1 MDSFKY
7 FFSDFFLPFV
17 LLVAAVSLA
26 VWSIVGPL
34 IYMESKGRAEFI
46 RRQTGEVIPWYVV
59 AGMSDSHIDQ
69 YCKFKP

>member
-1 MDSFKY
+1 MNPFKY
-7 FFSDFFLPFV
+7 FLSDFF

-26 VWSIVGPL
+26 VWSLVGPL
-34 IYMESKGRAEFI
+34 VYIESKGRSEFI

-69 YCKFKP
+69 YCKSKP